1 MVALFGLPGSSLFSL
16 VWVPTRSK
24 GEQILDALAKPE
36 TQATLNARRESK
48 VISDRAARKLRWN
61 SGARIWDGSKDAG
74 VLVWES
80 AIPEDFTSVEA
91 SGKASGG

>member
-48 VISDRAARKLRWN
+48 VISDRAARKLRWTN
-61 SGARIWDGSKDAG
+61 FQRLTVCVNLRFLRLGAGWARPK
-74 VLVWES
+74 
-80 AIPEDFTSVEA
+80 
-91 SGKASGG
+91 